1 MTNLKQCSKIWPLSK
16 GMLCL
21 PAQSTPPPTT
31 DMQKGRVVAEAV
43 SLLVGNSYS
52 VKNMLWAK
60 LAQPRETFIFNP
72 HIKIPHR
79 FLQLTIAVAPVIK
92 ERNRRPWMLVCNCG
106 EIELCPL
113 LRAPPH
119 YGLRGCPIKKQKC
132 LKKSGMVPKSQEW
145 WQGIWNIIFSLKIML
160 FNVSFAVSNSYFYY
174 GKFSNVLGPDR
185 SVLLKYIH
193 RNDNGQE
200 SLFTCSLCGK
210 SNAQKNN
217 MMIHVESVHFPGMFA
232 YSCKYCPKVLNTKKA
247 LYGHVNNYHK

>member
-1 MTNLKQCSKIWPLSK
+1 M
-16 GMLCL
+16 
-21 PAQSTPPPTT
+21 
-31 DMQKGRVVAEAV
+31 
-43 SLLVGNSYS
+43 
-52 VKNMLWAK
+52 
-60 LAQPRETFIFNP
+60 
-72 HIKIPHR
+72 
-79 FLQLTIAVAPVIK
+79 
-92 ERNRRPWMLVCNCG
+92 
-106 EIELCPL
+106 
-113 LRAPPH
+113 
-119 YGLRGCPIKKQKC
+119 QKC
-132 LKKSGMVPKSQEW
+132 LKSQEW
-145 WQGIWNIIFSLKIML
+145 CPKVRNDDKESGTSFFYQSLKIML
-160 FNVSFAVSNSYFYY
+160 FKVSFAVSNSYFYY